1 MSDRSQMPFTDA
13 VIHEVQ
19 RYIDFLPINVP
30 HAVIRDTKFRDYFI
44 PKDTMIFPMLSSVL
58 HDSKEFPNPEKFD
71 PGHFL
76 NADGTFK
83 KSDYFMPFS
92 TGKRVCAGEGLA
104 RMEIFIFLTSIL
116 QNFTL
121 NPTVDCKDIDITPII
136 TSLANMPRNYE
147 VSFVPR

>member
-1 MSDRSQMPFTDA
+1 MADRSKMPYTDA
-13 VIHEVQ
+13 VIHEIQ

-30 HAVIRDTKFRDYFI
+30 HAVVRDTKFRDYFI
-44 PKDTMIFPMLSSVL
+44 PKDTMIFPVLTSVL

-76 NADGTFK
+76 NANGTFK

-92 TGKRVCAGEGLA
+92 AGKRVCAGEGLA
-104 RMEIFIFLTSIL
+104 RMEIFVFLTSIL

-121 NPTVDCKDIDITPII
+121 KSAVAVKDIDISPVI
-136 TSLANMPRNYE
+136 TSLANVPRNYE